1 MARKHKPPR
10 PPASPP
16 PALHDWRGFH
26 AQRRSPQFGLLGC
39 LAALAVVTTGVVAV
53 VDRQVGSAFGEIWLF
68 SLVALQ
74 LLVVAESRHW
84 FRGAMRWLLPA
95 ATAFA
100 VPLLLYWTLEVRTEA
115 ILLLGAIFLGM
126 VLAPERWL
134 DDLVAG
140 PRG

>member
-1 MARKHKPPR
+1 
-10 PPASPP
+10 
-16 PALHDWRGFH
+16 
-26 AQRRSPQFGLLGC
+26 
-39 LAALAVVTTGVVAV
+39 VVTTGVVAV